1 MEKRVYNKPMLMTEA
16 FVPQE
21 YVAACATIPGVTSY
35 AMSCRGEPKENPD
48 PGLFE
53 PDEWNHSE
61 DGCLRTSAFR
71 VDIKDNKIVAIY
83 EAANTSGYWNTEGPC
98 ENIKILNGPIVGD
111 GAYELEWTT
120 RTGWIDMPHSGTLV
134 ISTSNSIK
142 HMS

>member
-35 AMSCRGEPKENPD
+35 AMSCSGEPKKTWK
-48 PGLFE
+48 
-53 PDEWNHSE
+53 EWDHSE

-83 EAANTSGYWNTEGPC
+83 EAENTSGYWNTEGPC

-120 RTGWIDMPHSGTLV
+120 KTGWIDMPHSGTLV